1 MKFVHSNL
9 TVTDLEKS
17 LAFYREALNLREDR
31 RRDFGKFVMV
41 YLREAG
47 GDFELE
53 LRFEKNRT
61 SKINLGDNPT
71 HIAFTT
77 ENYSDALKK
86 HQQMNCVAFVNKE
99 LGVYFIKDPDGYW
112 LEIISP
118 EFFNDR

>member
-17 LAFYREALNLREDR
+17 LKFYGEALNLREDR
-31 RRDFGKFVMV
+31 RRDFGEFIMV
-41 YLREAG
+41 YLREDK

-53 LRFEKNRT
+53 LRFEKKRT
-61 SKINLGDNPT
+61 AKINLGDNST

-77 ENYSDALKK
+77 DDYDGALKK
-86 HQQMNCVAFVNKE
+86 HREMNCVEFVNEE

>member
-17 LAFYREALNLREDR
+17 LKFYSEALNLREDR
-31 RRDFGKFVMV
+31 RRDFGELIMV
-41 YLREAG
+41 YLREEK

-53 LRFEKNRT
+53 LRFEKKRT
-61 SKINLGDNPT
+61 AKINLGDNST

-77 ENYSDALKK
+77 DDYDGALKK
-86 HQQMNCVAFVNKE
+86 HREMNCVEFVNEE

>member
-17 LAFYREALNLREDR
+17 LEFYREALGLHEDR
-31 RRDFGKFVMV
+31 RRDFGEFIMV
-41 YLREAG
+41 YLRAERG
-47 GDFELE
+47 EFELE
-53 LRFEKNRT
+53 LRLNKAGKSE
-61 SKINLGDNPT
+61 INLGDNPT

-77 ENYSDALKK
+77 DDYPAALKK
-86 HQQMNCVAFVNKE
+86 HREMNCVAFVNEE

-118 EFFNDR
+118 EFFTAR

>member
-1 MKFVHSNL
+1 MKFVHCNL

-17 LAFYREALNLREDR
+17 LEFYSAALGLHEDR
-31 RRDFGKFVMV
+31 RRDFGEFIMV
-41 YLREAG
+41 YLREES

-61 SKINLGDNPT
+61 AKINHGDNPT

-77 ENYSDALKK
+77 DDYDGALKK
-86 HQQMNCVAFVNKE
+86 HRQMNCVEFVNEE

-118 EFFNDR
+118 KFFNDR